1 MQSPSASAV
10 WKSVYGGAGGG
21 GGGGIQQPSGN
32 FDSESEQSSPHQSY
46 PNPPPAHHHSLSSTS
61 STVSSSFVAAGRYSA
76 LSPTSNPYAVPT
88 PLVSSTSTSPGGYLL
103 SSLSATSGAGSTGAV
118 HHSAPRSP
126 SLSTVDHPALHSHSH
141 LLHHSFA
148 TSSMSSSCSPSL
160 SATPGHRK
168 YTRRST
174 ATNRI
179 PAAVKETEEYKVK
192 RERNNIAVRK
202 SREKAKRRL
211 KENETRAHELIVDN
225 EQLRNRIKILSNMLQ
240 GLRMLLN
247 TCGVSQEK
255 INFEI
260 NKCIEP
266 TEHLLQGAIESGLS
280 AAGLDAA
287 SLFANKSANTTSTL
301 SKGSSTHVGFSTHP
315 SHSAHEYN

>member
-1 MQSPSASAV
+1 
-10 WKSVYGGAGGG
+10 
-21 GGGGIQQPSGN
+21 
-32 FDSESEQSSPHQSY
+32 
-46 PNPPPAHHHSLSSTS
+46 
-61 STVSSSFVAAGRYSA
+61 
-76 LSPTSNPYAVPT
+76 
-88 PLVSSTSTSPGGYLL
+88 
-103 SSLSATSGAGSTGAV
+103 
-118 HHSAPRSP
+118 
-126 SLSTVDHPALHSHSH
+126 
-141 LLHHSFA
+141 
-148 TSSMSSSCSPSL
+148 MSSSCSPSL

-247 TCGVSQEK
+247 TCG
-255 INFEI
+255 
-260 NKCIEP
+260 CIEP